1 MNNTLPV
8 LIDFDGIIN
17 IGGKP
22 AEDAKEF
29 LEFLAENKIPSHIIS
44 NSTLKTSKDVKTFLK
59 ENSMECNI
67 PIMTTVDASYNYV
80 KKNYKKVSVYCDEK
94 IRGVFLEFIDDKNPE
109 AIVIGD
115 LGRGWTYETMNEIF
129 RKVFEGAEIVAMQ
142 KNKYWKPGGKNLA
155 LDAGAFISA
164 IEYSSSKKSILIG
177 KPSKIYFQMALESL
191 ESNIH
196 RPFIMIGDDVE
207 NDVLAAQKYGGKG
220 ILVYTGKTKYPL
232 PEDYNP
238 RPNFEAKNLTEVI
251 KILSR
256 ILD

>member
-1 MNNTLPV
+1 MRNNLPV

-29 LEFLAENKIPSHIIS
+29 LAFLTENKIPSHIIS
-44 NSTLKTSKDVKTFLK
+44 NSTLRTSKDVKTFLK
-59 ENSMECNI
+59 ENSIQSNI
-67 PIMTTVDASYNYV
+67 SIMTTVDASYNYV
-80 KKNYKKVSVYCDEK
+80 KKNYKKISVYCDEK
-94 IRGVFLEFIDDKNPE
+94 IREVFSEFIDDKNAE
-109 AIVIGD
+109 AVVIGD
-115 LGRGWTYETMNEIF
+115 LGSGWNYETMNEIF

-142 KNKYWKPGGKNLA
+142 KNKYWKPDGQNLA

-164 IEYSSSKKSILIG
+164 IEYSSSKRSILIG

-191 ESNIH
+191 GSYIAK
-196 RPFIMIGDDVE
+196 PFVMIGDDVE
-207 NDVLAAQKYGGKG
+207 NDVTAAQKYGGSG

-232 PEDYNP
+232 PEDYSP

-251 KILSR
+251 QMLSKILN
-256 ILD
+256 